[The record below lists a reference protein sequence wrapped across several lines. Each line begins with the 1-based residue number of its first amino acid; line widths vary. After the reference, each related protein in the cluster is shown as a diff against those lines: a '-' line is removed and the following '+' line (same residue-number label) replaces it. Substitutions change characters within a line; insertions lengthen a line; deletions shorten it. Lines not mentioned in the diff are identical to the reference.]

1 VRGRR
6 WVGPRTPRT
15 AAPCCTRCCEA
26 ILRTWWVVSAPA
38 RTVTIMS
45 AAVPAPFAVPV
56 LPALGALRPS
66 WRGRLHLATVPVA
79 LVLAVLYVT
88 LAGTDIGRYAAGG
101 WGASAI
107 VLFAV
112 SAIYHDRVWGPKVH
126 AVLSRMDHANIFVFI
141 AGSYTPFGLIALHG
155 TEQKIGCGIVWTSC
169 AVSAI
174 MRILWSSTPRWLIVG
189 LCMGIG
195 AAAGAAGDQMLNA
208 AGPAVVALL
217 VAGGLLYSIGGI
229 VYGLKRPNPWPA
241 HFGFHEIFH
250 ACTLGAFALHAIAV
264 GLLIL

>member
-1 VRGRR
+1 VVGSVCSGAYGNDHVCCGSCPVRCACLACAGCTSAFVAGEVAFGDRSGR
-6 WVGPRTPRT
+6 
-15 AAPCCTRCCEA
+15 
-26 ILRTWWVVSAPA
+26 
-38 RTVTIMS
+38 
-45 AAVPAPFAVPV
+45 
-56 LPALGALRPS
+56 LGARRPLRDS
-66 WRGRLHLATVPVA
+66 CRYGHRSVRRRGL
-79 LVLAVLYVT
+79 
-88 LAGTDIGRYAAGG
+88 
-101 WGASAI
+101 GASAI